1 MSHRHIPSRFR
12 VRPLLLAVALA
23 NGFSALPAVAQPT
36 GAQAIHGTATL
47 TRQGANLLVTTQNGA
62 GTRHSAINWQSFSI
76 PGGSTT
82 HFAQP
87 DAASTSINRVLGAN
101 PSAIF
106 GTLSSNGRLV
116 LVNPAGITVGAG
128 AVVDTA
134 GFTASTLR
142 MTDADAIAGRLRFGE
157 GSAAGPLRV
166 DGRILASSGDVVL
179 IGTDVQA
186 GAQAVIRSPQGATVL
201 AAGQKVELTG
211 RGLEGIHLEVQA
223 PADQAVNLG
232 TLQGDAVGI
241 FAGTLRHSGLVQASA
256 ATVQGGRVVLKAAD
270 HAETSGT
277 VIAQGANGA
286 GGQVDLLGKT
296 VGVMAGAVIDTSN
309 TAGGGRI
316 RVGGD
321 YLGGNPDV
329 PNAQVTYVAA
339 DAQLR
344 ANATDHG
351 DGGRVI
357 VWADDTTRVHGSIQ
371 ARGGANGGDGGFI
384 ETSGK
389 RYLDANGARVDAS
402 ASAGQGGQWL
412 LDPSDLTIKA
422 TGIDSPG
429 LFNPFLA
436 GLTNSLLTLGTL
448 TNALSTG
455 TSVTLRTD
463 GGGTGG
469 SGNVVFDGSAG
480 ALDIAHTGTGA
491 KTLTIDASSEI
502 VFTGGATSFRTQGGA
517 GKTLQVNLQAAN
529 GVRTDAGASVALSTD
544 DAGSTVTASVLNGKT
559 WTNRGTVTL
568 NQNGKQDLGS
578 AGTFINNGL
587 LDGAAGSL
595 GGVSGGFFR
604 NVGTTSLT
612 QGNFNVNGFSGG
624 GSVFYQGNS
633 FSTAALDFDGAQLKL
648 LAPGTATLS
657 GASSI
662 RTVGDVELGFDLSA
676 AAIDI
681 DAGGNLAT
689 QALAT
694 QGSNGTTGSGQVK
707 LKAGGNVVFTDIN
720 TSGTSS
726 MPDGGKVQIDA
737 GFKVI
742 GGNITTG
749 GASWTSNSRG
759 GAVQANAGNGGI
771 FLSGSVRTHDISGYG
786 AHGGAIGLSATGAQV
801 EVMGGLV
808 AFGSEHNSGVGGA
821 GGGITVGNTGG
832 GITIHGD
839 VDTSGGSGS
848 LGAAGGGMVQLS
860 ASGAVNVYGS
870 ISSYGGSPWWGSGDL
885 AGAAAGNV
893 EVSAGSDI
901 EIGNVY
907 AWGGSANGNAQ
918 GGAGGKIALST
929 PGNITVWGDID
940 ANGGGS
946 YDGSGGHGQ
955 SVKLAAGKSLQV
967 GTLYAYGGYSG
978 NGGQGGDAAS
988 IDLSYGGQLQLG
1000 WLDGSGGDGGYS
1012 SEGVG
1017 GAGGRGA
1024 TLTIVKENGDLELSG
1039 LYLYL
1044 DGGWGG
1050 DGRIGGQGGV
1060 GGTLNL
1066 IARNGGVKLTGT
1078 DASVRGGTGGYSYG
1092 GPTDTG
1098 GTGGQGGAIRIS
1110 ATGASEIMAWLDA
1123 SGGTGG
1129 DADYY
1134 AQSRGGNG
1142 GNGGSIDIQVGG
1154 PLALGGGLW
1163 AAGGEGGQASA
1174 YAAAALVPTN
1184 STSDPA
1190 RAGGE
1195 GGLGSVSLAAAG
1207 GITVPTATAMPLPT
1221 PTPTLGLQ
1229 AVREIPPITGG
1240 TELLASLQVDAALTN
1255 ASSMRLDSGATM
1267 LVSGPVTNTGA
1278 IDLGTDATMAIGYT
1292 YDPAADTYTFGSGTL
1307 TNAAGA
1313 LLTGSGTVQGSVVNS
1328 GTVAPGE
1335 GGVGRIGQLSITGN
1349 YQQTATG
1356 RLDMDVAANSPF
1368 LPGVTYD
1375 QLNIGGSMA
1384 MGGQLVV
1391 NAVPAIAAT
1400 SATQLALGTTSGSTT
1415 PTPTQFYELLQ
1426 ASAASGSFALV
1437 EGPIDVRTN
1446 IRMNINGTILDIPGN
1461 LLGGTTPD
1469 GLLAAISAM
1478 LPGVP
1483 LSELQGLL
1491 IESLNGAFNDKD
1503 TDDKASGESDIVVTD
1518 ASCKP
1523 AS

>member
-1 MSHRHIPSRFR
+1 MSHRHLPSRLR
-12 VRPLLLAVALA
+12 TRPLLLAVALA
-23 NGFSALPAVAQPT
+23 NGFAALPAGAQPT

-47 TRQGANLLVTTQNGA
+47 SRQGANLFIATQNGA

-82 HFAQP
+82 YFAQP
-87 DAASTSINRVLGAN
+87 DAASTSINRVLGGN

-106 GTLSSNGRLV
+106 GTLASNGRLV

-142 MTDADAIAGRLRFGE
+142 MTDADAIAGRLRFGD

-186 GAQAVIRSPQGATVL
+186 GAQAVIQSPQGATVL

-223 PADQAVNLG
+223 PSDQAVNLG

-241 FAGTLRHSGLVQASA
+241 FAGTLRHSGLIQASA
-256 ATVQGGRVVLKAAD
+256 ASVQGGRVVLKATD

-277 VIAQGANGA
+277 VIAQGAAGA
-286 GGQVDLLGKT
+286 GGQVDVLGRT
-296 VGVMAGAVIDTSN
+296 VGVMAGAVIDTSGTN
-309 TAGGGRI
+309 GGGRI

-344 ANATDHG
+344 ANATDLG

-371 ARGGANGGDGGFI
+371 ARGGAHGGDGGFV

-402 ASAGQGGQWL
+402 ASAGQGGRWL

-422 TGIDSPG
+422 AGVDTTVSLLSPFLPG
-429 LFNPFLA
+429 LV
-436 GLTNSLLTLGTL
+436 NSLLTLTTL
-448 TNALSTG
+448 QNALSSG
-455 TSVTLRTD
+455 TSVILRTD
-463 GGGTGG
+463 GSGSGG
-469 SGNVVFDGSAG
+469 SGNVVFDASGG
-480 ALDIAHTGTGA
+480 PLDIVHGGTGTS
-491 KTLTIDASSEI
+491 TLTVDAYNDI
-502 VFTGGATSFRTQGGA
+502 VFSGGATSFRTQGGS
-517 GKTLQVNLQAAN
+517 GQNLQVNLQAGNA
-529 GVRTDAGASVALSTD
+529 VRTSAGATVALSTD
-544 DAGSTVTASVLNGKT
+544 NAGSTVTASVLNGKT
-559 WTNRGTVTL
+559 WTNNGTLTL
-568 NQNGKQDLGS
+568 NQNGKLDLGS

-587 LDGAAGSL
+587 LNGAAGSL
-595 GGVSGGFFR
+595 GGVAGGTFR

-612 QGNFNVNGFSGG
+612 QGDFNVGAFSGG

-633 FSTAALDFDGAQLKL
+633 FSTGTLDFDGSQLKL
-648 LAPGTATLS
+648 LAAGNVTLS
-657 GASSI
+657 GASSV
-662 RTVGDVELGFDLSA
+662 RATGDVELGFNLSA
-676 AAIDI
+676 SAIDLE
-681 DAGGNLAT
+681 AGGSLTT
-689 QALAT
+689 QALTT
-694 QGSNGTTGSGQVK
+694 QGSDGSAGSGQVK
-707 LKAGGNVVFTDIN
+707 LKAGGNVVFTDIT

-726 MPDGGKVQIDA
+726 MPNGGKVQIDA
-737 GFKVI
+737 GNKVI

-749 GASWTSNSRG
+749 GASFTSNSRG
-759 GAVQANAGNGGI
+759 GAVQANAGSGGI

-786 AHGGAIGLSATGAQV
+786 AHGGAIGLTAKGGQI
-801 EVMGGLV
+801 EVMGNLS
-808 AFGSEHNSGVGGA
+808 AFGNEHTSGVGGA
-821 GGGITVGNTGG
+821 GGGITVSNTGG

-885 AGAAAGNV
+885 TGAAAGNID
-893 EVSAGSDI
+893 VSAGGDI
-901 EIGNVY
+901 EIGNIY

-946 YDGSGGHGQ
+946 SDGSGGHGQ
-955 SVKLAAGKSLQV
+955 SVTLAAGKNLQV
-967 GTLYAYGGYSG
+967 DTLYAYGGYSG

-988 IDLSYGGQLQLG
+988 INLSYGGQLQLG
-1000 WLDGSGGDGGYS
+1000 WVDGSGGDGGYN

-1024 TLTIVKENGDLELSG
+1024 TLTITKENGDLELAD
-1039 LYLYL
+1039 LYLNL

-1050 DGRIGGQGGV
+1050 DGRIGGQGGL
-1060 GGTLNL
+1060 GGTINL
-1066 IARNGGVKLTGT
+1066 IARNGGVKVTG
-1078 DASVRGGTGGYSYG
+1078 AELSVRGGTGGYSYG

-1110 ATGASEIMAWLDA
+1110 ATGASQIMAWLDA

-1154 PLALGGGLW
+1154 PLTLGGGLW
-1163 AAGGEGGQASA
+1163 AGGGDGGQASA
-1174 YAAAALVPTN
+1174 YAAAALVPTSF
-1184 STSDPA
+1184 STDPA

-1195 GGLGSVSLAAAG
+1195 GGLGSVYLAAAG

-1221 PTPTLGLQ
+1221 PTPTIGLQ
-1229 AVREIPPITGG
+1229 AALEIPPITGG
-1240 TELLASLQVDAALTN
+1240 TDLLASLQVDGALTN
-1255 ASSMRLDSGATM
+1255 ASSMRLESGATM
-1267 LVSGPVTNTGA
+1267 LVGGPVTNNGA
-1278 IDLGTDATMAIGYT
+1278 IDLGTNATMAVGYT
-1292 YDPAADTYTFGSGTL
+1292 YDPAADSYTFGSGTL

-1313 LLTGSGTVQGSVVNS
+1313 LLTGSGTVQGSVVNA

-1368 LPGVTYD
+1368 VPGVTYD
-1375 QLNIGGSMA
+1375 QLNVGGSMT
-1384 MGGQLVV
+1384 MGGRLVV
-1391 NAVPAIAAT
+1391 NAVPALAAT
-1400 SATQLALGTTSGSTT
+1400 SATQLAPGTTSGSAA
-1415 PTPTQFYELLQ
+1415 PAPTQFYELLK
-1426 ASAASGSFALV
+1426 ASAAGGSFDRV
-1437 EGPIDVRTN
+1437 DGPIDLRTN
-1446 IRMNINGTILDIPGN
+1446 IRMNINGAILDIPGN
-1461 LLGGTTPD
+1461 VLAGPAD

-1483 LSELQGLL
+1483 LSELQGML
-1491 IESLNGAFNDKD
+1491 IQSLNGAFRDKD
-1503 TDDKASGESDIVVTD
+1503 KDDKASGESDIVVTD